1 VRLFV
6 AFDFPDSVRR
16 SLGDLIAKLRPQASH
31 GKWVRLESMHITLK
45 FIGEA
50 PREGLDSIRA
60 ALSAIRS
67 TSPAEMHFRG
77 LGFFP
82 HERKPRVLWCGVET
96 SPNIAALAADID
108 RVLEPLGIAR
118 ETREFVPHLTL
129 ARFENPAGLEKLV
142 SAAESLESTDFGG
155 SSEREFCLYESFL
168 QRSGAEY
175 TRLAAFPFV
184 APDSPGPSASQPK
197 EHKEPQ

>member
-1 VRLFV
+1 MRLFV
-6 AFDFPDSVRR
+6 AFDLPDEVRR
-16 SLGDLIAKLRPQASH
+16 ALRELIAKLRPQASH
-31 GKWVRLESMHITLK
+31 GKWVRPESTHITLK

-50 PREGLDSIRA
+50 PKEKLDSIRA

-67 TSPAEMHFRG
+67 AHPVQMAFRG

-82 HERKPRVLWCGVET
+82 HERKPRVLWCGVEAST
-96 SPNIAALAADID
+96 NLAAMAFNID
-108 RVLEPLGIAR
+108 ESLEPLGIAR

-142 SAAESLESTDFGG
+142 SLAESLESTDFGG
-155 SSEREFCLYESFL
+155 STEREFYLYESVL

-184 APDSPGPSASQPK
+184 APGSEATSASQPK